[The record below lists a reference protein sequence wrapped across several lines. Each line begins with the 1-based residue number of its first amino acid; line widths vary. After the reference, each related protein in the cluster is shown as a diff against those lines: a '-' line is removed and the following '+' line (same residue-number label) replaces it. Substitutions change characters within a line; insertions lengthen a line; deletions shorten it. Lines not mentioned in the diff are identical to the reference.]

1 MASDDESSPP
11 LPPADAEVVHGF
23 FQIGGY
29 RLGGGDGVEGEVPLS
44 AEGPWHNAA
53 DSGATPVT
61 MSLATVT
68 RVAA

>member
-1 MASDDESSPP
+1 MDRDGQSSPP
-11 LPPADAEVVHGF
+11 LPSVDAEVVHGF

-29 RLGGGDGVEGEVPLS
+29 RLGGDDGVERDVPLS
-44 AEGPWHNAA
+44 AEGPEHNAA